1 MILYVYLFVSSVV
14 IYCNQAGCMQ
24 VSMEHF
30 NRLVAA
36 GLVEMIFE
44 MPYLVKV
51 YKRLFPKG
59 EEKEIGEE
67 KEAIDG

>member
-1 MILYVYLFVSSVV
+1 
-14 IYCNQAGCMQ
+14 
-24 VSMEHF
+24 MEHF

-44 MPYLVKV
+44 MPYLVKI